1 MPNSPKQFAHQAVLW
16 PHLTIYGAP
25 QKPPIAHKA
34 PQVTPV
40 TMGWQRRTV
49 HVRTATK
56 RELKGAP
63 RLVSLSM
70 KKAA

>member
-16 PHLTIYGAP
+16 PHLTIYG
-25 QKPPIAHKA
+25 A